1 MSTSKRNKTYRAP
14 YKGVFRPNNPKKYV
28 GDSRKIIYRSSWER
42 KFMSYCDRNPD
53 IVEWASE
60 EMFVPYVSPIDKKVH
75 RYFPDFLVKT
85 SKDKIYMIEIKPYRQ
100 CIPPKKPKR
109 QTKHFLRAQLE
120 YAKNKAKWKAAKEL
134 AEQKNIQ
141 FKILTEK
148 DLGIYGTK
156 TR

>member
-75 RYFPDFLVKT
+75 KYYPDFIVKT
-85 SKDKIYMIEIKPYRQ
+85 ASKTVMVEIKPKKYLS
-100 CIPPKKPKR
+100 KPKYNQR
-109 QTKHFLRAQLE
+109 KTKRYNTESYNFKKKTAI
-120 YAKNKAKWKAAKEL
+120 WKAANEYCEDNNIEFKIFTEKEL
-134 AEQKNIQ
+134 KV
-141 FKILTEK
+141 
-148 DLGIYGTK
+148 
-156 TR
+156 

>member
-1 MSTSKRNKTYRAP
+1 MSTSKKNKTYRAP

-85 SKDKIYMIEIKPYRQ
+85 SSGKKVMIEIKPAIQ
-100 CIPPKKPKR
+100 CKRPKPRSRKTKR
-109 QTKHFLRAQLE
+109 YLQEQLTFI
-120 YAKNKAKWKAAKEL
+120 KNISKWKAAKEYCSDNGL
-134 AEQKNIQ
+134 E
-141 FKILTEK
+141 FKIMTEK
-148 DLGIYGTK
+148 ELGINQSG
-156 TR
+156 